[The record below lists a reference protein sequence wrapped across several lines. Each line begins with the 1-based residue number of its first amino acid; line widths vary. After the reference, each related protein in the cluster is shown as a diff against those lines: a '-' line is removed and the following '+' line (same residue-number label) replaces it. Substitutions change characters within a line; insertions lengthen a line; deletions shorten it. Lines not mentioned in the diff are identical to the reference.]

1 MYERETVV
9 APDAATLQK
18 LYERGFSGAY
28 WNPESAQRFADSIE
42 ADGGQRYGEDACR
55 QYRIENAGAGKLSL
69 PYMAVTT
76 HFPNAIPGKAQQRG
90 DCVSFST
97 RTAVW
102 VSYMSELVYGS
113 NTMRH
118 RIPELSQD
126 AEQSGCISSEAIY
139 WYRGH
144 GGDGWQCAEAA
155 DVALHKSSMWLR
167 QDYPELGIDLTN
179 YSPSMAGKWGASPP
193 PDRVTDVGRR
203 NLCRNATVCRT
214 YESVRDMLAT
224 GNALSSCGSEAFVSQ
239 RNRYGIADRAFGKKW
254 YHAMA
259 YIGVDDRPETVAREG
274 CGLVLICNSWGSNW
288 VSGERTIH
296 GTTLSIPQGCF
307 WARWKD
313 IDGRYS
319 IALGAS
325 VGWPARRMPDWGL
338 TGIV

>member
-193 PDRVTDVGRR
+193 PDRVTDVGS
-203 NLCRNATVCRT
+203 AT
-214 YESVRDMLAT
+214 YAAT
-224 GNALSSCGSEAFVSQ
+224 QPYAAPTNQCGTCWQRATHLVPADQKRSYPSGTGTALPTGHSARSGITPWHTSAWTIGQ
-239 RNRYGIADRAFGKKW
+239 R
-254 YHAMA
+254 
-259 YIGVDDRPETVAREG
+259 P
-274 CGLVLICNSWGSNW
+274 
-288 VSGERTIH
+288 
-296 GTTLSIPQGCF
+296 
-307 WARWKD
+307 
-313 IDGRYS
+313 
-319 IALGAS
+319 
-325 VGWPARRMPDWGL
+325 
-338 TGIV
+338 